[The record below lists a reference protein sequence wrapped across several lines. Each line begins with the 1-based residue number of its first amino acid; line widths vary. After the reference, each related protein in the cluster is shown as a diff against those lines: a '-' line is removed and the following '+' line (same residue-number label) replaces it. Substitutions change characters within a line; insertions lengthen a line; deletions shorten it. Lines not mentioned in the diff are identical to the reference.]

1 MHRASIPNLAPDTML
16 PLTLL
21 LSLLPLAS
29 SSHPRYALPPASNP
43 APSIG
48 ILGVPELDAADCA
61 TLAHGA
67 LPGGGARAAQCFTTF
82 YMHWVQ
88 SAGARAVFLPVDVD
102 GPTLD
107 ALVDSVNGVLFTGG
121 SLENLTWSTPYMVA
135 AARVFD
141 RVLARNRNGTFLPLH
156 GTCQGMQVLSLLAS
170 RNQSVMSYNAFDSEN
185 LTIPLDISA
194 YIRAHHCMKAPRP
207 RAPPARALNAPP
219 LPPPLPPSLP
229 RPRAAWDGHHSSRL
243 LGADSAP
250 GDVVDTLG
258 GANST
263 INLHHDGVTVGAFE
277 ENPALGAFFVLVSTN
292 FDRAGRAFVSTL
304 EAWDFPITATQWHP
318 ERNALE
324 WRSGVQ
330 ASAHGPA
337 AVRAMQYVANFF
349 VEDARRNAQA
359 FTDLALL
366 ARFSVFSY
374 PIVNAPDAPLSG
386 YQWVVYSG

>member
-1 MHRASIPNLAPDTML
+1 M
-16 PLTLL
+16 
-21 LSLLPLAS
+21 
-29 SSHPRYALPPASNP
+29 
-43 APSIG
+43 
-48 ILGVPELDAADCA
+48 
-61 TLAHGA
+61 
-67 LPGGGARAAQCFTTF
+67 
-82 YMHWVQ
+82 
-88 SAGARAVFLPVDVD
+88 
-102 GPTLD
+102 
-107 ALVDSVNGVLFTGG
+107 
-121 SLENLTWSTPYMVA
+121 
-135 AARVFD
+135 
-141 RVLARNRNGTFLPLH
+141 
-156 GTCQGMQVLSLLAS
+156 
-170 RNQSVMSYNAFDSEN
+170 
-185 LTIPLDISA
+185 
-194 YIRAHHCMKAPRP
+194 
-207 RAPPARALNAPP
+207 
-219 LPPPLPPSLP
+219 
-229 RPRAAWDGHHSSRL
+229 
-243 LGADSAP
+243 
-250 GDVVDTLG
+250 DTLG

-277 ENPALGAFFVLVSTN
+277 ENPALGDFFVLVSTN
-292 FDRAGRAFVSTL
+292 FDRKGRAFVSTL